1 VRNAFVLIFVVMGLS
16 TVHAQQQEQRL
27 VDRLLKPDTTLGN
40 NAQDKKFVA
49 KSKKIEQ
56 QAPVKSFYV
65 ADKPQTKSFARQRE
79 YSATEFAAHHFRDG
93 ELNATMQ
100 GRAQRVNTFVV
111 DGATGTLV
119 VRDVTDGKKKIA
131 SSEFEGERPFL
142 DQGKSQKALSQH
154 GTPLTIEQV
163 RELLNKNK

>member
-1 VRNAFVLIFVVMGLS
+1 MRNAFVFIFVVIGLS
-16 TVHAQQQEQRL
+16 TVRAQEQEPRL
-27 VDRLLKPDTTLGN
+27 VDRLLKPDTTLEN
-40 NAQDKKFVA
+40 NSQNKKFVA

-56 QAPVKSFYV
+56 QAPVQSFYL
-65 ADKPQTKSFARQRE
+65 ARKPETKSFARQRE

-93 ELNATMQ
+93 ELSSTMH
-100 GRAQRVNTFVV
+100 GRAQRVKTFIV
-111 DGATGTLV
+111 DDGTGTLV

-131 SSEFEGERPFL
+131 SSEFLGERRFL
-142 DQGKSQKALSQH
+142 DEGKSQKALSQH

>member
-65 ADKPQTKSFARQRE
+65 ADKPQTKSFARQRD

>member
-1 VRNAFVLIFVVMGLS
+1 MRTALVFILVAIGIATVR
-16 TVHAQQQEQRL
+16 AQQQEQRL

-56 QAPVKSFYV
+56 QAPVQSFYV
-65 ADKPQTKSFARQRE
+65 ATKPQTKPFARQRE
-79 YSATEFAAHHFRDG
+79 YSANQFAAHHFRDG
-93 ELNATMQ
+93 ELSSTMQ
-100 GRAQRVNTFVV
+100 VRAQRVKTFAV
-111 DGATGTLV
+111 DEGTGTLV
-119 VRDVTDGKKKIA
+119 MRDVTDGKKKIA
-131 SSEFEGERPFL
+131 STEFDGERPFL
-142 DQGKSQKALSQH
+142 DEGKSQKALSQH